1 LKTKQFY
8 DIFVE
13 VLQATSATEE
23 EERKITV
30 DDEMPP
36 VLL

>member
-1 LKTKQFY
+1 MLFFQ
-8 DIFVE
+8 
-13 VLQATSATEE
+13 VLQVTNATEE